1 MLRWAADFILDTMD
15 NDPNVDVYFEW
26 TFPCSGWS
34 QHPMVFLEHEL
45 RKRSIPWESC
55 RIDGCNY
62 GVRDRNNDLFLHK
75 RWLIK
80 TTDELFHKNF
90 RAKVCP
96 KNHRRTLI
104 EGIET
109 SRSAYYPRR
118 MVEAIVRH
126 WKRELVPLRHLKYL
140 TTGSSEADH
149 EVENW
154 MRRQKLLHEPDA
166 LPAELVPDDDDPPEQ
181 PEEANPL
188 AEISK
193 KEQDQWLARLRHYHR
208 AAGHPSNRSLQRL
221 SKDAGLPAWKLH
233 MAKNFVCETCQSLKL
248 GGYSSGKVPPASTHS
263 LYKAWQAVGVD
274 ASEWLVPNQKV
285 KLRFLLFIDLATKL
299 KSIYVV
305 KQYDFLQMQG
315 ETATEVITGFSERW
329 LVDKPKPEILV
340 PDNSKTFKSREM
352 HDFCSS
358 IGIQLACPAEKESW
372 AHGVV
377 ESAIKDLK
385 MTASAIQIDQPHLN
399 PRVSLMLACA
409 ALNSTEYTKGYS
421 AFQWCYGEDYT
432 LADEDLRTFRE
443 FENYEDHM
451 SYESLVRARQDAE
464 TEWAAVKRSIDE
476 AYTWGTAKVGSYRHA
491 GTDIEVTRDRDGD
504 QVITVNQQYYVDM
517 LCDLNIPQDRL
528 RCCGQNSTERDGTA
542 RQRWIMSPGL
552 SDNPAKWLAS
562 CARILEED
570 STQCRWLASDY
581 DIADAMTKKR
591 PECRLSLMKFL
602 QSFLWCIAFDP
613 TFTAAKKNA
622 KRGKT
627 AVKHV
632 SAGDAQA
639 DSFLWAD
646 VLRLFKEQ
654 LEPVMWKIF
663 VELSGDVSA
672 KEAWQE

>member
-1 MLRWAADFILDTMD
+1 MVDAIVLFFEHDFFKLLDAQQTTEQEEFRILMSVALNMNLEGRQGLWEIACSDNSWLTASAQQHGISGRRINYLQGYDIYKQETWERLKAERRRDRPRKLWFSLPCTKWCQWSHVNYNTPEKREVLESHRRRERRMLRWAADFILDTMD

-26 TFPCSGWS
+26 TFPCSGWT

-274 ASEWLVPNQKV
+274 ASEWLAPNQKV

-464 TEWAAVKRSIDE
+464 TV
-476 AYTWGTAKVGSYRHA
+476 
-491 GTDIEVTRDRDGD
+491 
-504 QVITVNQQYYVDM
+504 
-517 LCDLNIPQDRL
+517 
-528 RCCGQNSTERDGTA
+528 A
-542 RQRWIMSPGL
+542 RKTTSSHEQ
-552 SDNPAKWLAS
+552 
-562 CARILEED
+562 
-570 STQCRWLASDY
+570 TQ
-581 DIADAMTKKR
+581 
-591 PECRLSLMKFL
+591 E
-602 QSFLWCIAFDP
+602 
-613 TFTAAKKNA
+613 
-622 KRGKT
+622 
-627 AVKHV
+627 
-632 SAGDAQA
+632 
-639 DSFLWAD
+639 
-646 VLRLFKEQ
+646 
-654 LEPVMWKIF
+654 
-663 VELSGDVSA
+663 
-672 KEAWQE
+672 